1 MNLVV
6 AVVAIVPAAL
16 LFLDSANVVRVDVG
30 ILRWIVSGC
39 AALLFAAARRYTPL
53 LLLILCGILFLFN
66 PLFPIHITYVNF
78 KILEIVAIIGFAAA
92 GLLLF

>member
-6 AVVAIVPAAL
+6 AVVAIVPAGL
-16 LFLDSANVVRVDVG
+16 LLLDAADVMRVDAG

-66 PLFPIHITYVNF
+66 PLFPIHFTYVNF
-78 KILEIVAIIGFAAA
+78 KILEIVAIVGFASA

>member
-1 MNLVV
+1 MNLLV

-16 LFLDSANVVRVDVG
+16 LFLDAANVVRVDVG

-53 LLLILCGILFLFN
+53 LLLILCAIVFLFN
-66 PLFPIHITYVNF
+66 PLFPIHFTHVNF
-78 KILEIVAIIGFAAA
+78 KVLEIVAIIGFAAA
-92 GLLLF
+92 GFLLF

>member
-1 MNLVV
+1 MNLLV

-16 LFLDSANVVRVDVG
+16 LFLDAANLVRVDVG

-66 PLFPIHITYVNF
+66 PLFPIHFTYVNF
-78 KILEIVAIIGFAAA
+78 KVLEIVAIIGFAAA

>member
-1 MNLVV
+1 MNLLV
-6 AVVAIVPAAL
+6 AVVAIAPAVL
-16 LFLDSANVVRVDVG
+16 LFLDAANVMRVDVG

-39 AALLFAAARRYTPL
+39 AALLFVAARRYTPL

-66 PLFPIHITYVNF
+66 PLFPIHFNYVNF
-78 KILEIVAIIGFAAA
+78 KVLEIVAIIGFAAA

>member
-6 AVVAIVPAAL
+6 AVVAIVPAGL
-16 LFLDSANVVRVDVG
+16 LLLDAADVMRVDVG

-66 PLFPIHITYVNF
+66 PLFPIHFTYVNF
-78 KILEIVAIIGFAAA
+78 KVLEIVAIIGFAAA

>member
-16 LFLDSANVVRVDVG
+16 LFLDAANVVRVDVG

-66 PLFPIHITYVNF
+66 PLFPIHFTYVNF
-78 KILEIVAIIGFAAA
+78 KVLEIVAIIGFAAA

>member
-1 MNLVV
+1 MNLLV

-16 LFLDSANVVRVDVG
+16 LFLDAANLVRVDVG

-53 LLLILCGILFLFN
+53 LLLILCAIFFLFN
-66 PLFPIHITYVNF
+66 PLFPIHFTYVNF
-78 KILEIVAIIGFAAA
+78 KVLEIVAIIGFAAA